1 MKAHLIT
8 IIIALL
14 TGYIAGYM
22 GGYMGSVSSL
32 DKSSKSYTSS
42 NSSKSRQNPFQL
54 STETEDLEYQVEAL
68 QYKTE
73 KLQKQLSSL
82 IDKQQNLQINDQQ
95 SSETPT
101 KSRVKSHSSPNKK
114 NLIASGITPDV
125 AEDILR
131 RMSQQD
137 FRRLELQN
145 LIQRSD
151 SNARREYSKELRE
164 LNSNK
169 ISLRSEMGEDA
180 YDQYLFVS
188 GQNNRVKV
196 SSVMAGSPAEA
207 SGFQSDDVI
216 LYYDNQKILSWP
228 DIRAATIEGE
238 IGSYTNV
245 EILRDGQQ
253 MSLMV
258 PRGTL
263 GVQLDALQIN
273 PEQ

>member
-1 MKAHLIT
+1 MKAHLT
-8 IIIALL
+8 TLIIAL
-14 TGYIAGYM
+14 IAGYI
-22 GGYMGSVSSL
+22 GGYMGSVNSL
-32 DKSSKSYTSS
+32 DKSSKDSNTS
-42 NSSKSRQNPFQL
+42 NSSETGLSPFQT
-54 STETEDLEYQVEAL
+54 SPENDALEYQIETL
-68 QYKTE
+68 QFKTE
-73 KLQKQLSSL
+73 NLQKQLSTL
-82 IDKQQNLQINDQQ
+82 IDKQEILDVNNQHN
-95 SSETPT
+95 SETPT
-101 KSRVKSHSSPNKK
+101 KNKVKIHASPNKK
-114 NLIASGITPDV
+114 NLIASGVTPDI

-131 RMSQQD
+131 RMSEQD

-169 ISLRSEMGEDA
+169 ISLRSEMGDDV

-196 SSVMAGSPAEA
+196 SSVMAGSPAES
-207 SGFQSDDVI
+207 SGFQDEDVI
-216 LYYDNQKILSWP
+216 LYYDNRKILSWP

-263 GVQLDALQIN
+263 GVQLDALQID
-273 PEQ
+273 PEE